1 MVELKLPWP
10 PSELSPNSRGHFMA
24 LARAKKKYR
33 FDCSWTTIQQRQS
46 QGDNLVGKLRVE
58 LTFHRPNRR
67 VYDRDNL
74 LARMKSGLDGVAD
87 GLRID
92 DKRFDTIAVRVADEI
107 GGFVLVRIT
116 GENHAESNQR
126 PDGEGR

>member
-1 MVELKLPWP
+1 MQ
-10 PSELSPNSRGHFMA
+10 

-33 FDCSWTTIQQRQS
+33 QDCAWSTIQQRQA
-46 QGDNLVGKLRVE
+46 QGAGLDGKLRLE
-58 LTFHRPNRR
+58 LTFYRPNRKA
-67 VYDRDNL
+67 YDRDNL

-107 GGFVLVRIT
+107 GGFVMVRIT
-116 GENHAESNQR
+116 GEENAKTNQR

>member
-10 PSELSPNSRGHFMA
+10 PSELSPNSRGHFMQ

-33 FDCSWTTIQQRQS
+33 QDCAWATIQQRQN
-46 QGDNLVGKLRVE
+46 QGDGLPGKLRLE
-58 LTFHRPNRR
+58 LTFYRPSRR
-67 VYDRDNL
+67 DYDRDNL

-92 DKRFDTIAVRVADEI
+92 DKRFDTIAVRVADQI
-107 GGFVLVRIT
+107 GGYVLVRIS
-116 GENHAESNQR
+116 GDSN
-126 PDGEGR
+126 G